1 LFEKEKKEE
10 RKKEFAR
17 LTFHETRYL
26 AALAIMGS
34 QHVDEAEAW
43 LAEGLPSVFDFD
55 MDTEIDLHPRSHRFI
70 MPLHLHPDV
79 VARLL
84 QLINSITSLRHVDG
98 SCDVSDSNEFLFVQS
113 SSFTLTAVRGSSG
126 PAAGTGADDE
136 MHENANSVNFVFLR
150 HECQTQVNNH
160 SLDVC
165 GGKVQ
170 RSNSLSEYYVTE
182 SLSDSKK
189 TFF

>member
-1 LFEKEKKEE
+1 
-10 RKKEFAR
+10 
-17 LTFHETRYL
+17 
-26 AALAIMGS
+26 MGS

-43 LAEGLPSVFDFD
+43 LVEGLPSVFDFD

-126 PAAGTGADDE
+126 PAAGTGVDDE
-136 MHENANSVNFVFLR
+136 MHENANSAKFVFLR
-150 HECQTQVNNH
+150 HEGQTQVNNH
-160 SLDVC
+160 SLDVF
-165 GGKVQ
+165 GGEVHS
-170 RSNSLSEYYVTE
+170 SNSLSEY
-182 SLSDSKK
+182 
-189 TFF
+189 